1 MENINIT
8 KKDDNTIEVV
18 KVMPVSFTFTPEY
31 LKAQREAVLKQKA
44 EQIAQRDAEI
54 AEIDNYLA
62 EMEKLGVTEKVI
74 GEVKEEANEEV
85 VEEIIKE

>member
-62 EMEKLGVTEKVI
+62 EMEKLGVTEKVK
-74 GEVKEEANEEV
+74 EEVNKEVVKEIINE
-85 VEEIIKE
+85 